1 MVQLTGTAGG
11 IAQRAASFLERRVDR
26 RGVLRR
32 GAVAGTAL
40 AVAPSAYVMRPN
52 SAYAAV
58 CSPNALCNDGYTE
71 FCCTITGANRCPP
84 GTALGG
90 WWKVDGSH
98 FCGGGPRYYLDC
110 NAGCGG
116 CGCGANGIC
125 SGACSGTGCG
135 CANGDCNNRK
145 SGCTGFRYGQC
156 NQGIRCL
163 GPIMCRIVTC
173 TEPWRLDG
181 TCTTASRTDNATRY
195 HSRPCLEVDAI
206 GSLDWVTVVP
216 GGVRISGWA
225 MDPST
230 PFPITV
236 NVYDCLRPVA
246 SVLAEVPRPD
256 IAAAFPGQGE
266 FHGYDLFL
274 RLCPGQRLVS
284 VAAVDTSG
292 QGSAWIGHRLVDI
305 TPNPWGHLDGV
316 SAGRGTIRV
325 VGWAVDADA
334 GGPLEVLVHLDG
346 QLVATARADVHRAD
360 LAQAFPHI
368 GGAHGFDVQIPA
380 SPGHHSVW
388 VVARNQNAGGDLDL
402 GSRPVTVP
410 ALDLGTVDPVT
421 SPGPGAVRVSGWAA
435 AATAEGPVEVDLAV
449 DGAVVATV
457 AADGSRP
464 DGHDGAGFDTT
475 LTDVGPGVH
484 SITATARDGGHMV
497 ELGEATVAVGSDALG
512 RVTALEAVPGGVRVA
527 TTPIRRNDGSPAPV
541 RVLVD
546 GWYRASLGAGPDG
559 IDEVLS
565 LQPGEHEVE
574 VVSSIDG
581 RGTIPL
587 LLASARVAVS

>member
-11 IAQRAASFLERRVDR
+11 LAGRAASFLERRVDR

-32 GAVAGTAL
+32 GAVTGTAL
-40 AVAPSAYVMRPN
+40 AVAPAAYVMRPN

-58 CSPNALCNDGYTE
+58 CSPAAACNDGYTE
-71 FCCTITGANRCPP
+71 FCCTISGANRCPP

-116 CGCGANGIC
+116 CGCGSNGIC

-145 SGCTGFRYGQC
+145 TGCTGFRYGQC

-163 GPIMCRIVTC
+163 GPIVCRVVTC

-181 TCTTASRTDNATRY
+181 TCTTAARTDNATRY
-195 HSRPCLEVDAI
+195 HSRPCLEVDAV

-225 MDPST
+225 LDPST

-236 NVYDCLRPVA
+236 NVYDCLRPVT

-266 FHGYDLFL
+266 FHGYDVFL

-292 QGSAWIGHRLVDI
+292 QGSTWIGHRMVDI

-316 SAGRGTIRV
+316 SSGQGTIRV
-325 VGWAVDADA
+325 VGWAIDADA
-334 GGPLEVLVHLDG
+334 GSPLEVLVHVDG
-346 QLVATARADVHRAD
+346 QLVATARADVNRAD
-360 LAQAFPHI
+360 LAQAFPHL
-368 GGAHGFDVQIPA
+368 GGAHGFDVQVPA
-380 SPGHHSVW
+380 SPGPHSVW

-402 GSRPVTVP
+402 GARPVTVP
-410 ALDLGTVDPVT
+410 ALAMGVVDPVT

-435 AATAEGPVEVDLAV
+435 DADAGGPVPVELAV

-457 AADGSRP
+457 HAQGSRA
-464 DGHDGAGFDTT
+464 DGHDGSGFDAT
-475 LTDVGPGVH
+475 LTDVEPGLRT
-484 SITATARDGGHMV
+484 ITATALDGSGPV
-497 ELGEATVAVGSDALG
+497 ELGSTTVAVGSDLVG
-512 RVTALEAVPGGVRVA
+512 RVTAIEALPGGVRVA
-527 TTPIRRNDGSPAPV
+527 ATPIHRNDGTPAPV

-546 GWYRASLGAGPDG
+546 GWYRASLGAGAGG

-565 LQPGEHEVE
+565 LPPGEHEVE

-587 LLASARVAVS
+587 LLASAKVVVT